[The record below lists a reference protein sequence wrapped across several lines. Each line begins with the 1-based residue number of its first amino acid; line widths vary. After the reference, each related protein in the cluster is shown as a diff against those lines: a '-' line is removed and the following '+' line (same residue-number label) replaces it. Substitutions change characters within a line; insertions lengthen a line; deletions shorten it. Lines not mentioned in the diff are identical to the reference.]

1 MPPKKK
7 KSGKKGKKSAK
18 KSGRGSAKPPG
29 EQLNELS
36 KEYYLIQIRDLE
48 NRLVR
53 YQKKCDELE
62 VQKGAFESQKD
73 YEIKNKE
80 QIILWLEGKLNRSE
94 DECNDLKDQLIG
106 LEQTLESEKE
116 RLNAQIHQLRTEYQ
130 EKNDKLSAELTLTT
144 GKLNA
149 LEEFRVQQDELNKKF
164 AELEAKLNQKDLDH
178 DKEIYDLERKA
189 VIEKDRLKKEMVNRV
204 NNVAAEFRKVS
215 NKQMAETT
223 KRTIRENVSIQA
235 QLQKMSDKTMELIK
249 ENDEQKAV
257 AKKYKQQIE
266 MLETN
271 EKELIKKNHSN
282 QKLIRMLTEKCF
294 NQENLIGELE
304 SVQTQNQH
312 LSAEL
317 DLTSQQ
323 VESQR
328 DEIQEMAKENELLEE
343 DVKKVKDD
351 HLTEQKNKF
360 KLEKLINDVATALK
374 IALRKTS
381 PDEEP
386 EGDGE
391 LNEIERRDNMLE
403 NLLILLNSAAAIGV
417 GPQLGELG
425 KQYKIRQRSASKMP
439 GSEGGIKRG
448 STTGSLRQLP
458 MSPVA
463 LHPGGTLPHYQLG
476 DLGLIPRPKQ
486 HIPTSFEQMRV
497 LSATTRLGNLKKV
510 LTRSVA
516 IQTVSA
522 PKALFYADQL
532 LARVPAAT
540 QNAMLHEG
548 SIERITPPVVA
559 PLGPI
564 RTSSKMTSK
573 VF

>member
-360 KLEKLINDVATALK
+360 KLEKLINDVASALK

>member
-343 DVKKVKDD
+343 DVKRVKDD
-351 HLTEQKNKF
+351 HLTEKKNKL
-360 KLEKLINDVATALK
+360 KLEKLINDVASALK

-403 NLLILLNSAAAIGV
+403 NLLIILNSAAAIGV

-448 STTGSLRQLP
+448 QLP

>member
-360 KLEKLINDVATALK
+360 KLEKLINDVATSLK

-532 LARVPAAT
+532 LARVPVAT

>member
-374 IALRKTS
+374 IALR
-381 PDEEP
+381 
-386 EGDGE
+386 
-391 LNEIERRDNMLE
+391 
-403 NLLILLNSAAAIGV
+403 V
-417 GPQLGELG
+417 
-425 KQYKIRQRSASKMP
+425 KQI
-439 GSEGGIKRG
+439 I
-448 STTGSLRQLP
+448 
-458 MSPVA
+458 
-463 LHPGGTLPHYQLG
+463 
-476 DLGLIPRPKQ
+476 
-486 HIPTSFEQMRV
+486 
-497 LSATTRLGNLKKV
+497 N
-510 LTRSVA
+510 
-516 IQTVSA
+516 
-522 PKALFYADQL
+522 
-532 LARVPAAT
+532 
-540 QNAMLHEG
+540 N
-548 SIERITPPVVA
+548 VA
-559 PLGPI
+559 PGLKIALRVKQIINNVASALKIALRVKQIINNVASGLKI
-564 RTSSKMTSK
+564 ALRVK
-573 VF
+573 VINNMASGLEIALRGKKSLIMWHQL

>member
-360 KLEKLINDVATALK
+360 KLEKLINDVASALK

-448 STTGSLRQLP
+448 QLP

>member
-351 HLTEQKNKF
+351 HLSEKKNKL

-403 NLLILLNSAAAIGV
+403 NLLILMNSAAAIGV

-448 STTGSLRQLP
+448 QLP

>member
-351 HLTEQKNKF
+351 HLSEKKNKL

-403 NLLILLNSAAAIGV
+403 NLLILMNSAAAIGV

-448 STTGSLRQLP
+448 SGTGSLRQLP

>member
-448 STTGSLRQLP
+448 QLP

>member
-18 KSGRGSAKPPG
+18 KSGRGSAKVLG
-29 EQLNELS
+29 ESLNELS

-62 VQKGAFESQKD
+62 VLRGAFESQKK

-80 QIILWLEGKLNRSE
+80 DIIAWLEGKLNRSE
-94 DECNDLKDQLIG
+94 DESNDLKDQLIG

-116 RLNAQIHQLRTEYQ
+116 RLNGQLQQLKTEYQ

-164 AELEAKLNQKDLDH
+164 AELEATLKQKDVDH

-249 ENDEQKAV
+249 ENDEQKAH
-257 AKKYKQQIE
+257 AKKQKQQIE

-304 SVQTQNQH
+304 SIQTQYIDVK
-312 LSAEL
+312 AEL
-317 DLTSQQ
+317 DLTAQQ

-328 DEIQEMAKENELLEE
+328 EEIQDFAKENELLEE
-343 DVKKVKDD
+343 DIKKVREECAAEK
-351 HLTEQKNKF
+351 KNRL
-360 KLEKLINDVATALK
+360 KLEKLINDVAMSLR

-386 EGDGE
+386 EGDGIM
-391 LNEIERRDNMLE
+391 NEIERRDNMLE

-417 GPQLGELG
+417 GPQLGDLG

-439 GSEGGIKRG
+439 GTEGGIKKG
-448 STTGSLRQLP
+448 QLP

-510 LTRSVA
+510 LTRSVST
-516 IQTVSA
+516 QTVSA

-532 LARVPAAT
+532 MARVPPGT

-548 SIERITPPVVA
+548 SIERITPPVM

-564 RTSSKMTSK
+564 RTSANKITSK

>member
-130 EKNDKLSAELTLTT
+130 EKNDKLSAELTLTSKCGLT
-144 GKLNA
+144 C
-149 LEEFRVQQDELNKKF
+149 
-164 AELEAKLNQKDLDH
+164 
-178 DKEIYDLERKA
+178 I
-189 VIEKDRLKKEMVNRV
+189 LKKEMVNRV

-282 QKLIRMLTEKCF
+282 QK
-294 NQENLIGELE
+294 
-304 SVQTQNQH
+304 V
-312 LSAEL
+312 
-317 DLTSQQ
+317 
-323 VESQR
+323 
-328 DEIQEMAKENELLEE
+328 
-343 DVKKVKDD
+343 
-351 HLTEQKNKF
+351 
-360 KLEKLINDVATALK
+360 
-374 IALRKTS
+374 
-381 PDEEP
+381 
-386 EGDGE
+386 
-391 LNEIERRDNMLE
+391 
-403 NLLILLNSAAAIGV
+403 GV
-417 GPQLGELG
+417 
-425 KQYKIRQRSASKMP
+425 
-439 GSEGGIKRG
+439 
-448 STTGSLRQLP
+448 T
-458 MSPVA
+458 
-463 LHPGGTLPHYQLG
+463 
-476 DLGLIPRPKQ
+476 
-486 HIPTSFEQMRV
+486 
-497 LSATTRLGNLKKV
+497 
-510 LTRSVA
+510 
-516 IQTVSA
+516 
-522 PKALFYADQL
+522 
-532 LARVPAAT
+532 
-540 QNAMLHEG
+540 
-548 SIERITPPVVA
+548 
-559 PLGPI
+559 
-564 RTSSKMTSK
+564 
-573 VF
+573 

>member
-18 KSGRGSAKPPG
+18 KSGRASAKAPG

-62 VQKGAFESQKD
+62 VQRGAFESQKK

-80 QIILWLEGKLNRSE
+80 DIIAWLEGKLNRSE

-149 LEEFRVQQDELNKKF
+149 LEEFRVQQDELNRKF
-164 AELEAKLNQKDLDH
+164 AELEATLKQKDVDH

-249 ENDEQKAV
+249 ENDEQKAQ
-257 AKKYKQQIE
+257 AKKQKQQIE

-294 NQENLIGELE
+294 NQENLISELE
-304 SVQTQNQH
+304 SVQTQYMDVK
-312 LSAEL
+312 AEL
-317 DLTSQQ
+317 DLTTQQ
-323 VESQR
+323 VDSQR
-328 DEIQEMAKENELLEE
+328 EEIQEFAKENELLGEDIKKGKEE
-343 DVKKVKDD
+343 LLIEK
-351 HLTEQKNKF
+351 KNKM

-391 LNEIERRDNMLE
+391 MNEIERRDNMLE

-417 GPQLGELG
+417 GPNLKDLG
-425 KQYKIRQRSASKMP
+425 KQYKIRQKSASKMP

-448 STTGSLRQLP
+448 QLP

-463 LHPGGTLPHYQLG
+463 LQPGGTLPHYQLG

-532 LARVPAAT
+532 LAKVPPST
-540 QNAMLHEG
+540 QNVMLHES
-548 SIERITPPVVA
+548 SIERITPPVM

-564 RTSSKMTSK
+564 RTTPNKMTSK